1 MTSIYVYQKLID
13 TIHSIVAELPEEN
26 SGELATIGENTYVFI
41 GEDEELPQQPKG
53 IELTLVDLTP
63 ELRKELQ
70 EHSPHVRLINDRIV
84 EKIRTQ
90 YTENDELKFA
100 RLGWQVAMGEVQDEV
115 TLSEL
120 EDFNYFVEQ
129 ARSWG
134 RVEKEKLGLG
144 VSKG

>member
-13 TIHSIVAELPEEN
+13 TIHSIVANLPEEN

-41 GEDEELPQQPKG
+41 GEEEELPKQPKG

-70 EHSPHVRLINDRIV
+70 EHSPHVRLINERVV
-84 EKIRTQ
+84 EKIRQ
-90 YTENDELKFA
+90 KYTENDELKFA
-100 RLGWQVAMGEVQDEV
+100 RLGWQVAGGEIIDEQV
-115 TLSEL
+115 LTEL
-120 EDFNYFVEQ
+120 QVYNDHVEG

-134 RVEKEKLGLG
+134 RSEKTKLGL
-144 VSKG
+144 

>member
-1 MTSIYVYQKLID
+1 MTSIYVYQKHID
-13 TIHSIVAELPEEN
+13 IIHSVVANLPEEGA
-26 SGELATIGENTYVFI
+26 GELATIGDNTYIFV
-41 GEDEELPQQPKG
+41 EDGVALPEQPSEIHLEPVELN
-53 IELTLVDLTP
+53 ETLRT
-63 ELRKELQ
+63 Q
-70 EHSPHVRLINDRIV
+70 ISQASPHVRLINERIV

-100 RLGWQVAMGEVQDEV
+100 HLGWQVAMGEVQDEV

-120 EDFNYFVEQ
+120 EDFNAFVEQ

-144 VSKG
+144 DSNS